1 MDIVLVGLNHK
12 TAPVD
17 IRECFAFDSLEA
29 DAGLKELSR
38 IPELTE
44 AVLISTC
51 NRVEIA
57 AACQDPD
64 EGIAAIKDFF
74 SRTKSM
80 PLENFEQNLFVY
92 KGDEAVQHV
101 FRVASSLDS
110 MVLGEPQIL
119 GQMKESYRLA
129 TQAKTTGAVLNRLM
143 HRCFMTAKRVRK
155 ETGIGDHAVSISY
168 AAVELARKIFGEL
181 TDKKVLL
188 IGAGEMAELA
198 VEHLLNHRAAGVFVA
213 NRTFERAVALAE
225 RFRGTPIRLEEVEE
239 HLKIADIIISST
251 GAPGYVLE
259 KKDVKKVLR
268 ARKNRP
274 LFFIDIAVPRDID
287 PAINNLSN
295 NFVYDID
302 DLQGVIDRNIDERQ
316 KEAVRA
322 ERIVDENVIKY
333 RTWLEGLDIVPTIVS
348 LQKKLEAI
356 RQAEMAKSL
365 ANIPEIDEK
374 GREAIER
381 LTQSIINKVMHDPIQ
396 FLKAGGHRE
405 KQKKEVLGFTR
416 DIFNLNNPQ
425 NGDEFTP
432 DEE

>member
-1 MDIVLVGLNHK
+1 MEIVLVGLNHK

-17 IRECFAFDSLEA
+17 IRECFAFDSTEA
-29 DAGLKELSR
+29 EEGLKSLSQL
-38 IPELTE
+38 PELTE
-44 AVLISTC
+44 IVLISTC
-51 NRVEIA
+51 NRVEVVA
-57 AACQDPD
+57 SCQDPD
-64 EGIAAIKDFF
+64 RGIAAIKGFL
-74 SRTKSM
+74 SRTKNL
-80 PLENFEQNLFVY
+80 PLEQFEENLFTH
-92 KGDEAVQHV
+92 KGDDAVQHV
-101 FRVASSLDS
+101 FRVAASLDS

-119 GQMKESYRLA
+119 GQMKESYRVA
-129 TQAKTTGAVLNRLM
+129 TTVKTTGAVLNRLM

-181 TDKKVLL
+181 SDKKVLL

-198 VEHLLNHRAAGVFVA
+198 VEHLLTHKAAGVYVA
-213 NRTFERAVALAE
+213 NRTFERAVSLAQ
-225 RFRGTPIRLEEVEE
+225 RFRGTPIRFSEIEE

-251 GAPGYVLE
+251 GAPGYVLA

-302 DLQGVIDRNIDERQ
+302 DLQGVIDRNLGERQ

-322 ERIVDENVIKY
+322 ERIVDENVITY
-333 RTWLEGLDIVPTIVS
+333 RKWLEGLDIVPTIVS
-348 LQKKLEAI
+348 LHQKLESI
-356 RQAEMAKSL
+356 RQTEMAKTM
-365 ANIPEIDEK
+365 AYIPDIDERGK
-374 GREAIER
+374 EAIDR
-381 LTQSIINKVMHDPIQ
+381 LTQSIISKVMHDPIQ

-405 KQKKEVLGFTR
+405 KQKKDILGFTR
-416 DIFNLNNPQ
+416 DMFNLNNSG
-425 NGDEFTP
+425 NGGECPP